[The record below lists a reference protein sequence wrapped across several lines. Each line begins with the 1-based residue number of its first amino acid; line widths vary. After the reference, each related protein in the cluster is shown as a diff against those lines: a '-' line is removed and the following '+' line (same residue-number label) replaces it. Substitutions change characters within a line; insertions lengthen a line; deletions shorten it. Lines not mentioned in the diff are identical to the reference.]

1 MTAIWI
7 VCGVFAF
14 LLLILIIPLHM
25 QVSFDGQ
32 LSLRLRYLFFTY
44 SLYPRPEKK
53 KKKFKQKKVKK
64 KKEIELSRTEEMLQ
78 SEGVAAVISYYIK
91 LAQIIK
97 TAALGLFRTITVD
110 KLKLNIKVA
119 SDDAAETAINYGQ
132 LCAAVYPVHALIESS
147 VRVRSR
153 SINIAPDFLNNEDQV
168 SGEIRLHVLPLRVL
182 LVLLL
187 FFIGYISNT
196 SGTKATE

>member
-7 VCGVFAF
+7 VCGVFAL
-14 LLLILIIPLHM
+14 LLLILILPLHLHA
-25 QVSFDGQ
+25 SFDGQ

-44 SLYPRPEKK
+44 PLYPRPEKK
-53 KKKFKQKKVKK
+53 KKKLKQKKVKK
-64 KKEIELSRTEEMLQ
+64 KKEIELSRTEEMLR

-91 LAQIIK
+91 LGQLIK
-97 TAALGLFRTITVD
+97 TAAIGLLGTITVD
-110 KLKLNIKVA
+110 KLKLNISVA
-119 SDDAAETAINYGQ
+119 SDDAAQTAINYGRI
-132 LCAAVYPVHALIESS
+132 CAAIYPMHALIESS
-147 VRVRSR
+147 VNVRSR
-153 SINIAPDFLNNEDQV
+153 SINITPDFLNSEDQV

-182 LVLLL
+182 WILLL